1 MPDHSTDFYNLKT
14 NLQEYLNT
22 VNEEIASLEVKKVA
36 LQNAIELSHTCGAH
50 CSNHNIGSD

>member
-1 MPDHSTDFYNLKT
+1 MANHSTDFYELKT
-14 NLQEYLNT
+14 NLQGYLDT
-22 VNEEIASLEVKKVA
+22 INEEIAALEVKKVA